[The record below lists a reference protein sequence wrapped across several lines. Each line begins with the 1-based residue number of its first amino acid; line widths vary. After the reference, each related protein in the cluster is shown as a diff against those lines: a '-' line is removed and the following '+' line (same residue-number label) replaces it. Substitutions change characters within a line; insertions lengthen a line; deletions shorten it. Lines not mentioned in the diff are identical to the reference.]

1 MSRASCVAMAD
12 WEIDEFNTSKNILI
26 DLLIVIMQPLDA
38 VVNHKTVQNQLGKEQ
53 LRSLT

>member
-1 MSRASCVAMAD
+1 MAD